1 MSVLGSGGE
10 GWYEIRL
17 FSPRD
22 ITSPIVTRSRI
33 QNMAT
38 MFRTR
43 NSDKK
48 KQGQVRWID
57 ANDNRKEKNTVEGS
71 NTSTDASLSN
81 QVSKPQLRSVAALR
95 TK

>member
-1 MSVLGSGGE
+1 MSILGSGGG

-17 FSPRD
+17 FSSRD

-33 QNMAT
+33 QNVAT

-48 KQGQVRWID
+48 KQGRVRWID
-57 ANDNRKEKNTVEGS
+57 ANDKRKGKIRVEGS
-71 NTSTDASLSN
+71 NTSTDASQSD
-81 QVSKPQLRSVAALR
+81 QVSKPQLRSVASLR